1 VLRSSLRALLPPRPV
16 DPVITDIGYDYSIL
30 HSTLRIVGVLL
41 FVTAGA
47 AAVAP
52 ARFVRFSEARPI
64 LTELLG
70 TLPPD
75 LNRLTPSEMEAAW
88 PNWIERRDR
97 EIRARLEQ
105 GDEDTIVNWMLFGT
119 SFTSRPRAV
128 LGAVESGTAGDRDLV
143 LRRTIELIS
152 ARLDD
157 LLTALAAPGNDE
169 RRLFARAF
177 LQRKGLRFATPA
189 DREATRDYLL
199 AAVLRVASEQEQID
213 QELAATSA
221 GDAAAES
228 AQRSRLFRSRGLS
241 LDTSL
246 IPNYSVEL
254 ALSTMKTRGLLK
266 SGAVQRVAIVG
277 PGLDFADKDVGFDV
291 YPQQTLQPF
300 AVLDSLERL
309 GLAPPPGKL
318 EIVLLDISPRIIDHV
333 TQARARAAKNI
344 GYTLNLP
351 LPVGT
356 PWTSDVRAYWKTFGD
371 RIGVPAQGPAKALAA
386 VAELRAVRARP
397 SAVQRM
403 SVLDV
408 NIVTERLDGEA
419 FDLVIATNVF
429 IYYDVLEQALALSNV
444 EAMLKPGAY
453 LLANFSAPKL
463 TSVTIRPVDTMTTV
477 YARARDASEDIVDV
491 MVWYKAHAN

>member
-1 VLRSSLRALLPPRPV
+1 
-16 DPVITDIGYDYSIL
+16 
-30 HSTLRIVGVLL
+30 
-41 FVTAGA
+41 
-47 AAVAP
+47 
-52 ARFVRFSEARPI
+52 
-64 LTELLG
+64 
-70 TLPPD
+70 
-75 LNRLTPSEMEAAW
+75 M
-88 PNWIERRDR
+88 
-97 EIRARLEQ
+97 
-105 GDEDTIVNWMLFGT
+105 
-119 SFTSRPRAV
+119 
-128 LGAVESGTAGDRDLV
+128 
-143 LRRTIELIS
+143 
-152 ARLDD
+152 
-157 LLTALAAPGNDE
+157 
-169 RRLFARAF
+169 
-177 LQRKGLRFATPA
+177 
-189 DREATRDYLL
+189 
-199 AAVLRVASEQEQID
+199 
-213 QELAATSA
+213 
-221 GDAAAES
+221 
-228 AQRSRLFRSRGLS
+228 
-241 LDTSL
+241 
-246 IPNYSVEL
+246 
-254 ALSTMKTRGLLK
+254 
-266 SGAVQRVAIVG
+266 
-277 PGLDFADKDVGFDV
+277 
-291 YPQQTLQPF
+291 
-300 AVLDSLERL
+300 
-309 GLAPPPGKL
+309 
-318 EIVLLDISPRIIDHV
+318 VLLDISPRILDHV
-333 TQARARAAKNI
+333 IQARARAAKNI